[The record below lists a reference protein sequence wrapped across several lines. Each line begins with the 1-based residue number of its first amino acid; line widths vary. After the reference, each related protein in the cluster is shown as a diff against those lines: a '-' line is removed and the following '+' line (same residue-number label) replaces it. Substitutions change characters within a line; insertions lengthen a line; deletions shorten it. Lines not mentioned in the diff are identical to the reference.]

1 MSSFLTVLKDLMEKN
16 VIIRGLIALVLLCT
30 VAYMQATGQEVSNEF
45 YQLVTA
51 ALMFYFGGTKVEAK
65 TK

>member
-1 MSSFLTVLKDLMEKN
+1 MEKN